1 MSTRHAAT
9 GFIEQVDLLVIG
21 SGAGGLSCAVTAAH
35 LGLKVLVVEKEA
47 LIGGTTAW
55 SGGWMWIPRNPLAVA
70 AGIVEDIETPLP
82 YLRHELGLQ
91 FDEPRLR
98 AFLEA
103 GPRMVEFSAVKPRFN
118 SLTAMAFQI
127 FMDARLT
134 LPRVGARY
142 ALRRLTG
149 SSSASSSIN

>member
-9 GFIEQVDLLVIG
+9 GFIEHVDLLVIG
-21 SGAGGLSCAVTAAH
+21 SGAGGLSCAVTAAQ

-55 SGGWMWIPRNPLAVA
+55 SGGWMWIPHNPLAVA
-70 AGIVEDIETPLP
+70 AGIVEDIETPLS
-82 YLRHELGLQ
+82 YLRHELGPQ

-103 GPRMVEFSAVKPRFN
+103 GPRMVAFFKSKTALQPIFRSYPIATVAGSCVWGTKARILSA
-118 SLTAMAFQI
+118 M
-127 FMDARLT
+127 
-134 LPRVGARY
+134 
-142 ALRRLTG
+142 
-149 SSSASSSIN
+149 